1 MKIFRVLIGILL
13 WTIFIGSGVAAV
25 VSASQEP
32 RWQKVADSLRSYLS
46 PRRVVPVQVAGSWD
60 VRSGDA
66 IFLVDPK
73 GPTRLVG
80 EIGTVVDGVDPQKE
94 RRVEVILFPSAPEMG
109 VGRYTLIYHRADASL
124 TGIFAALLPPAKRNE
139 VYNELSTTIA
149 KHEDQIFA
157 ALEPALREIATNVTP
172 ALETE
177 LEKSV
182 TRHWAELELI
192 LAKHRGDFAGDLAT
206 LGKEVGWPI
215 VKEQAE
221 PLAKQ
226 LANEIWQRVS
236 LWRFGWRYLYGKTGL
251 SADVLEKEWNRFM
264 TQDALPVIENHVR
277 ELSKVAFG
285 VFEAAI
291 TDPRTKDT
299 LRTALGRVVADPEF
313 QKITGTILREAILEN
328 TDLHNALAES
338 FSQPAVQ
345 KSIEQAAEPLEPT
358 LRRIGDI
365 LFGDGKGGL
374 SPELARILRNQ
385 VLGKDQQWFTLEPS
399 GEEARQGTGG
409 PVILAKEATEPSLYP
424 LPNSSSHR

>member
-1 MKIFRVLIGILL
+1 MKLFRIVIGVLL
-13 WTIFIGSGVAAV
+13 WIVFIGSGVAAV
-25 VSASQEP
+25 ITASQEP
-32 RWQKVADSLRSYLS
+32 RWHKIAGSLRSYLS
-46 PRRVVPVQVAGSWD
+46 PRRSIPVSVDGNWNM
-60 VRSGDA
+60 RSDDA
-66 IFLVDPK
+66 IFLVEPDL
-73 GPTRLVG
+73 PTRLVG
-80 EIGTVVDGVDPQKE
+80 EIGTLGGIDQRNQRE
-94 RRVEVILFPSAPEMG
+94 AEVILFPSAPAMEAG
-109 VGRYTLIYHRADASL
+109 EYTLVYHRADASL
-124 TGIFAALLPPAKRNE
+124 SGIFAALLPAAKRNE
-139 VYNELSTTIA
+139 VYKELSTTIA
-149 KHEDQIFA
+149 KHDDQIFA
-157 ALEPALREIATNVTP
+157 ALEPALHEIATNVTP
-172 ALETE
+172 ALEAQ

-251 SADVLEKEWNRFM
+251 STDVLEKEWSRFM
-264 TQDALPVIENHVR
+264 AQDALPVIENHVR
-277 ELSKVAFG
+277 ELSNVAFG
-285 VFEAAI
+285 VFESAI

-299 LRTALGRVVADPEF
+299 LRTALGRVVRDPEF
-313 QKITGTILREAILEN
+313 QKVTGTILREAILEN

-338 FSQPAVQ
+338 FSRPAVQ
-345 KSIEQAAEPLEPT
+345 KSLEQAAEQLEPT

-385 VLGKDQQWFTLEPS
+385 VLGKDQQWFTLEPTAAS
-399 GEEARQGTGG
+399 KRERSGG
-409 PVILAKEATEPSLYP
+409 PMILAREATEPSLYP
-424 LPNSSSHR
+424 LPKSSSP

>member
-1 MKIFRVLIGILL
+1 MKSFRIAIGMLL
-13 WTIFIGSGVAAV
+13 WTILIGSGVVAV

-32 RWQKVADSLRSYLS
+32 RWHKIAGSLRSYLS
-46 PRRVVPVQVAGSWD
+46 PGRVVPVRVASAWD

-66 IFLVDPK
+66 IFLVDPN

-80 EIGTVVDGVDPQKE
+80 EMGTVGGITAKNE
-94 RRVEVILFPSAPEMG
+94 RQVEVILFPSAPEIG

-124 TGIFAALLPPAKRNE
+124 TGILAALLPPAKRNE
-139 VYNELSTTIA
+139 VYKEISSAIA
-149 KHEDQIFA
+149 KNEDQIFA
-157 ALEPALREIATNVTP
+157 ALEPALHEIATNVTP
-172 ALETE
+172 ALESA

-206 LGKEVGWPI
+206 LGKEVGWPL

-251 SADVLEKEWNRFM
+251 STDALEKEWNRFM
-264 TQDALPVIENHVR
+264 AHDALPVIENHVR

-285 VFEAAI
+285 VFESAI
-291 TDPRTKDT
+291 MDPRTKDT

-313 QKITGTILREAILEN
+313 QKITGTILREAILDN

-338 FSQPAVQ
+338 FSRPVVQ
-345 KSIEQAAEPLEPT
+345 KSLEQAAEPLEPT

-399 GEEARQGTGG
+399 GAEARQGTDDT
-409 PVILAKEATEPSLYP
+409 VIIAKEATEPSLYP
-424 LPNSSSHR
+424 LPKSSSP

>member
-1 MKIFRVLIGILL
+1 VRTFRIIVGALLWVVLIG
-13 WTIFIGSGVAAV
+13 SGLAAV
-25 VSASQEP
+25 ISATQES
-32 RWQKVADSLRSYLS
+32 RWHKIAGSLRSYLL
-46 PRRVVPVQVAGSWD
+46 PRRTISVWADGNWN

-66 IFLVDPK
+66 IFLATGDAPS
-73 GPTRLVG
+73 RLVG
-80 EIGTVVDGVDPQKE
+80 EIGSVAAPNEQGE
-94 RRVEVILFPSAPEMG
+94 RQVEVILFPSAPSVSRGE
-109 VGRYTLIYHRADASL
+109 YTLVYHRADPSL
-124 TGIFAALLPPAKRNE
+124 TGIFAALLPPEKRDQI
-139 VYNELSTTIA
+139 YKELSRTIA

-157 ALEPALREIATNVTP
+157 ALQPAIHEIATNVTP
-172 ALETE
+172 ALETQ

-182 TRHWAELELI
+182 TRHWSELELI
-192 LAKHRGDFAGDLAT
+192 LAKHRGDFAGDMAA

-251 SADVLEKEWNRFM
+251 STDVLEKEWNRFM

-285 VFEAAI
+285 VFESAI

-299 LRTALGRVVADPEF
+299 LRSALGRVVADPEF
-313 QKITGTILREAILEN
+313 QKITGTILREAILDN

-338 FSQPAVQ
+338 FSRPAVQ
-345 KSIEQAAEPLEPT
+345 KSLEQATEPLEPT

-374 SPELARILRNQ
+374 SPELARVLRNQ
-385 VLGKDQQWFTLEPS
+385 VLGKDQQWFTLERTEETKNK
-399 GEEARQGTGG
+399 GEEG
-409 PVILAKEATEPSLYP
+409 PMILTKEATEPSLYP
-424 LPNSSSHR
+424 LP